1 MSVRRCQ
8 AEVDSAEFGE
18 WIAHDRRNPIGQ
30 DWLQTGIICSTVA
43 NMITAA
49 VGGKKGRRKLWKPTD
64 FMPVTEVKERQTPA
78 EMEAVF
84 RRATALATGRR

>member
-8 AEVDSAEFGE
+8 REVDSAEFTD
-18 WIAHDRRNPIGQ
+18 WIAWDRIEPVGQ
-30 DWLQTGIICSTVA
+30 AWLQTGVICATLA

-64 FMPVTEVKERQTPA
+64 FMPVTEAKERQTPA

-84 RRATALATGRR
+84 RRATAMATGRR